1 MHYRSKL
8 DIEYKNQIPIEN
20 YVKQKYGEVKDTTI
34 QETIDADKKTKKEKG
49 YNFDSVLDY
58 YMDRDEYE
66 VVGII
71 DKNLNKLA
79 SEDEDLFKIR
89 PTRAKILEKKRGTG
103 IPTLKGAVCSTSKA
117 KPYLLKLLKKLP
129 NVESTDIENIRKS
142 TRENVCNLI
151 KDKLLYLE
159 KYSTTSDKNKKT
171 YIMIPVDHPSYK
183 FPYNLEDRVKHT
195 ISKLIKIIN
204 RNIDYKTIKGKNG
217 SFLNETGLS
226 SYRIEFN
233 DNKYTQSVKKELEK
247 DNFVL
252 KNKKWS
258 IILD

>member
-34 QETIDADKKTKKEKG
+34 QETVDGDKKTKKEKG

-58 YMDRDEYE
+58 YMDRDEYD

-103 IPTLKGAVCSTSKA
+103 IPTLKGS
-117 KPYLLKLLKKLP
+117 
-129 NVESTDIENIRKS
+129 
-142 TRENVCNLI
+142 
-151 KDKLLYLE
+151 
-159 KYSTTSDKNKKT
+159 
-171 YIMIPVDHPSYK
+171 M
-183 FPYNLEDRVKHT
+183 
-195 ISKLIKIIN
+195 
-204 RNIDYKTIKGKNG
+204 
-217 SFLNETGLS
+217 
-226 SYRIEFN
+226 
-233 DNKYTQSVKKELEK
+233 
-247 DNFVL
+247 
-252 KNKKWS
+252 
-258 IILD
+258 